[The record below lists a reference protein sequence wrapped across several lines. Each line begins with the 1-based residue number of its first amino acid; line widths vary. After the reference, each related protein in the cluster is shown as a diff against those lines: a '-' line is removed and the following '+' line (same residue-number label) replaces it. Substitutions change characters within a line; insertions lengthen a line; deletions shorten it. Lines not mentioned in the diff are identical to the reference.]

1 MHGELIGGMAGG
13 VDVERET
20 MAGLMS
26 EISNGHSAALIVDQP
41 KDDDAPASSQSVL
54 RVYPINS
61 EEGASNFLGVLEPLP
76 GCETQTDGRYHGD
89 SALADQRSEDT
100 NSETTGKISPNMCDV
115 VSASS
120 SSCAPDSSD
129 TSSEEGKQDC
139 LPDFE

>member
-1 MHGELIGGMAGG
+1 MPGG
-13 VDVERET
+13 VDVERAT
-20 MAGLMS
+20 MGGLMS

-41 KDDDAPASSQSVL
+41 KEGSLDEAPASSQSVL

-61 EEGASNFLGVLEPLP
+61 EEGASNFLGVLEPMP
-76 GCETQTDGRYHGD
+76 GCETTQT
-89 SALADQRSEDT
+89 DQRSEDT